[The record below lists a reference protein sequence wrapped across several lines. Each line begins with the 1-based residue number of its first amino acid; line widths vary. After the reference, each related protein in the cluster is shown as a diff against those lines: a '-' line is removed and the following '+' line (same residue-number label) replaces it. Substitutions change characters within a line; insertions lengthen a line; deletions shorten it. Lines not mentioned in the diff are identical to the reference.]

1 MMPVLKFLI
10 RIYFRI
16 MYKVQIVGMENL
28 PDGEGAII
36 APNHISN
43 LDPLLVVGFCKK
55 PMKAMAKAELFK
67 NKICAAFFKAVGA
80 FPINRGDADIT
91 AIKTCLRFLKK
102 EELVLI
108 FPHGTRIKPGE
119 DISIKEGVVL
129 MALKAR
135 KNIVPCYISGTYG
148 FRKPITLHIG
158 KPFDLSSHFDDKIT
172 PSGAKQLADEIWQAM
187 KDLDKESVKI

>member
-16 MYKVQIVGMENL
+16 MYNVKIEGAENL

-43 LDPLLVVGFCKK
+43 LDPLLVVAFGRK
-55 PMKAMAKAELFK
+55 PMKIMAKAELFK
-67 NKICAAFFKAVGA
+67 FKLSDAFFRAVGA
-80 FPINRGDADIT
+80 FPVSRGDADIT
-91 AIKTCLRFLKK
+91 AVKTCLRFLKK

-119 DISIKEGVVL
+119 DVAIKEGVVL

-148 FRKPITLHIG
+148 FRKKITLHIG
-158 KPFDLSSHFDDKIT
+158 KTFDLSSHYDDKIT
-172 PSGAKQLADEIWQAM
+172 PTGAKELADKIWDAM
-187 KDLDKESVKI
+187 KALDKED

>member
-1 MMPVLKFLI
+1 MMTVLKFLI
-10 RIYFRI
+10 RVYMRI
-16 MYKVQIVGMENL
+16 MYKVRIVGAENL

-43 LDPLLVVGFCKK
+43 LDPLLVVAFCKK
-55 PMKAMAKAELFK
+55 PMKIMAKAELFK
-67 NKICAAFFKAVGA
+67 FKITDAFFRAVGA

-91 AIKTCLRFLKK
+91 AVKTCLRFLKK
-102 EELVLI
+102 DELVLL

-148 FRKPITLHIG
+148 FRKQITLHIG
-158 KPFDLSSHFDDKIT
+158 KPYDLSPHYDDKIT
-172 PSGAKQLADEIWQAM
+172 PTGAKEIAGEIWEAM
-187 KDLDKESVKI
+187 KALDKED